1 MSSKKALL
9 SKLKKNVESK
19 RRATESLLTS
29 SSPVLDD
36 RLNVHSTTSSVEQQD
51 IRIST
56 IQQRH
61 HEFVLNL
68 EILVNEMPFPRP
80 QIIDQVRVH
89 ISFYPDD
96 HLFHHLLELDDTM
109 LKEFVL
115 KSVYSGNIS
124 QFLKDF
130 MHSIYET
137 QKGNAYEWFQTQLK
151 SLPDNEK
158 TFAKLLSI
166 DPYIFASLEFQ
177 PTYQTHLVP
186 PLIQTILSLSISTPA
201 EIRKTVDQFM
211 YNHRFDYIMTFLQNP
226 EISEQDKNEF
236 TRQTMEDLYENIR
249 SKQMYFQIMELI
261 DEKQSNFH
269 KPLQS
274 ILYKNVPDKK
284 MIPPLKHYFDL
295 ILDVVI
301 NNPSDK
307 SLEKYFPSKARFE
320 DFKKNMY
327 PLLQTERGYTYLIR
341 SRCTDTFDQPF
352 LFKNA
357 NRIRFDSYID
367 SIKKHLQNPMIS
379 IGLDLYDKLHKNQN
393 DKLAQI
399 FVLLNQPTTQ
409 RTQLDIVL
417 QQYISTQP
425 YKNQQD
431 LRKLLKMSVP
441 KIKDVLQN
449 YQVQEYVD
457 ILKNI
462 SLEDPRP
469 DILITQPSKINY
481 IEMTNDTQEIIE
493 RTRPFIPNFDHIA
506 IAPIDNVSMYILR
519 PDGNSTT
526 YYIPNATFFE
536 DLVKSSIPKSQN
548 GNVFTLNGRK
558 MTIANVSVYQEYIVQ
573 NESMFA
579 AGQKFI
585 QAQQR
590 LESVTTP
597 ITFFTQFC
605 AMPVLNHQSQFMKQF
620 RQKNRAMLS
629 SSISKNGV
637 DVRSNQIAQEV
648 EQSIFESSSNL
659 REYSDRL
666 SIITPLIYTS
676 TSSLSTYASH
686 FRKLLHTNGF
696 KWSHIGEV
704 LAMNMD
710 VIIEAFFPEAL
721 FDESGILRP
730 MFEQDIAMAKRRIL
744 LDAYTSQFP
753 MRRIPYLPVNPSLR
767 SFRTDKIFINQETL
781 SRYTVSTELTD
792 YFVVEPSQIQPSALT
807 ELERRV
813 DIEAVE
819 ETTTPRNYV
828 DPLEFFIETAFEEL
842 YNL

>member
-51 IRIST
+51 ILIST

-274 ILYKNVPDKK
+274 ILYKNVPDK
-284 MIPPLKHYFDL
+284 
-295 ILDVVI
+295 
-301 NNPSDK
+301 
-307 SLEKYFPSKARFE
+307 
-320 DFKKNMY
+320 
-327 PLLQTERGYTYLIR
+327 
-341 SRCTDTFDQPF
+341 
-352 LFKNA
+352 
-357 NRIRFDSYID
+357 
-367 SIKKHLQNPMIS
+367 
-379 IGLDLYDKLHKNQN
+379 
-393 DKLAQI
+393 
-399 FVLLNQPTTQ
+399 
-409 RTQLDIVL
+409 
-417 QQYISTQP
+417 
-425 YKNQQD
+425 
-431 LRKLLKMSVP
+431 
-441 KIKDVLQN
+441 
-449 YQVQEYVD
+449 
-457 ILKNI
+457 
-462 SLEDPRP
+462 
-469 DILITQPSKINY
+469 
-481 IEMTNDTQEIIE
+481 
-493 RTRPFIPNFDHIA
+493 
-506 IAPIDNVSMYILR
+506 
-519 PDGNSTT
+519 
-526 YYIPNATFFE
+526 
-536 DLVKSSIPKSQN
+536 
-548 GNVFTLNGRK
+548 
-558 MTIANVSVYQEYIVQ
+558 
-573 NESMFA
+573 
-579 AGQKFI
+579 
-585 QAQQR
+585 
-590 LESVTTP
+590 
-597 ITFFTQFC
+597 
-605 AMPVLNHQSQFMKQF
+605 
-620 RQKNRAMLS
+620 
-629 SSISKNGV
+629 
-637 DVRSNQIAQEV
+637 
-648 EQSIFESSSNL
+648 NL
-659 REYSDRL
+659 RVCNR
-666 SIITPLIYTS
+666 
-676 TSSLSTYASH
+676 
-686 FRKLLHTNGF
+686 GG
-696 KWSHIGEV
+696 KWY
-704 LAMNMD
+704 
-710 VIIEAFFPEAL
+710 
-721 FDESGILRP
+721 
-730 MFEQDIAMAKRRIL
+730 
-744 LDAYTSQFP
+744 LDGAY
-753 MRRIPYLPVNPSLR
+753 PV
-767 SFRTDKIFINQETL
+767 
-781 SRYTVSTELTD
+781 
-792 YFVVEPSQIQPSALT
+792 
-807 ELERRV
+807 
-813 DIEAVE
+813 
-819 ETTTPRNYV
+819 
-828 DPLEFFIETAFEEL
+828 
-842 YNL
+842 